1 MTMLTRSDAPI
12 RTATTSD
19 EDRAFAVLALA
30 FASDP
35 VSRWAWRDQHTYLT
49 NFAAFARAFGGRA
62 FAEGAA
68 HVVGD
73 FDGVAL
79 WLPPGVEP
87 DAEAM
92 IALLVGT
99 VPEAAQAEMFT
110 VLEQMDKYH
119 PHEPHW
125 YLPMIGVD
133 PIQQG
138 RGFGSVLLQH
148 ALAVCD
154 RDGMPAYLES
164 SNPKN
169 VPLYQRHGF
178 EVTGTVRAGSS
189 PTIVPMLHRP
199 H

>member
-1 MTMLTRSDAPI
+1 
-12 RTATTSD
+12 
-19 EDRAFAVLALA
+19 
-30 FASDP
+30 
-35 VSRWAWRDQHTYLT
+35 
-49 NFAAFARAFGGRA
+49 
-62 FAEGAA
+62 
-68 HVVGD
+68 
-73 FDGVAL
+73 
-79 WLPPGVEP
+79 
-87 DAEAM
+87 
-92 IALLVGT
+92 
-99 VPEAAQAEMFT
+99 MFT

-178 EVTGTVRAGSS
+178 EVTGTVQAGSS
-189 PTIVPMLHRP
+189 PTIFPMLRRP
-199 H
+199 R